1 MCDLMTAAMIGSTVM
16 GAAGAIQQGNAQ
28 AAAMEAQ
35 ANAATYN
42 AQVAEMNATLEDRRA
57 RDALERGR
65 SEEQRLRM
73 EAAQLQGRQR
83 AAMAAN
89 GVDLG
94 FGSPLDTLL
103 DTAVMAER
111 DALRVRRAAANEAY
125 DFEVGAT
132 NMRADASLARMNA
145 ASSRSGAR
153 SARTAGYLS
162 AAGTV
167 LGGGADTLRV
177 RRQYGS

>member
-1 MCDLMTAAMIGSTVM
+1 MCELMTALTIASSAIGAV
-16 GAAGAIQQGNAQ
+16 GAIQQGNAQ
-28 AAAMEAQ
+28 AAAMQAQ

-42 AQVAEMNATLEDRRA
+42 AQVADMNAKIEDRRA
-57 RDALERGR
+57 RDALERGQE
-65 SEEQRLRM
+65 EEQRLRLQ
-73 EAAQLQGRQR
+73 AAQLQGRQR

-94 FGSPLDTLL
+94 FGSPLDTIL

-125 DFEVGAT
+125 DFDMRAT
-132 NMRADASLARMNA
+132 NMRADANLGRMNA
-145 ASSRSGAR
+145 ASSRAGA
-153 SARTAGYLS
+153 SAARTAGYLN

-167 LGGGADTLRV
+167 LGGAGDAV
-177 RRQYGS
+177 RYNRMYG